1 VLSSISAYV
10 AFLASDF
17 SFSFVLDCPLLLGLR
32 EVGLSDN
39 LCLSGLLEGLLDN
52 SSAIL
57 EVYALFM
64 FNPTESP
71 L

>member
-10 AFLASDF
+10 TFLASDF
-17 SFSFVLDCPLLLGLR
+17 SFSFVLDYPLLLGLR

-39 LCLSGLLEGLLDN
+39 FCLSGLLEGLLDN